1 MAFSS
6 VVKNLAM
13 AAAGA
18 ALLALGVPG
27 KAQAGTLIDTT
38 PGWNGSSDITS
49 LGEPNTATYG
59 QTFTVGSDNVL
70 NDFSFWVNDVPS
82 AGPDSTDFAAYV
94 MEWDSANYRAKGDI
108 LYQSGMQSTTG
119 AAGMEKFV
127 FNTGGTALTSG
138 KQYVAFLSAS
148 KFFDGVRG
156 SSDVG
161 WIGKNVY
168 NGGDFVFSNN
178 GANFSALTSSSWD
191 NWGFQ
196 NTDMAFQASFSQASA
211 SVPEPSSMLGLL
223 AFGTLGTGSLL
234 KRKHQK
240 AKYSSIHLG

>member
-6 VVKNLAM
+6 VVKNLGM

-38 PGWNGSSDITS
+38 PGWNGSQGMS
-49 LGEPNTATYG
+49 LFGEPNTATYG

-70 NDFSFWVNDVPS
+70 NDFSFWVNDLLS
-82 AGPDSTDFAAYV
+82 GGPDSTDFAAYV
-94 MEWDSANYRAKGDI
+94 MEWDSATSRAKGNI
-108 LYQSGMQSTTG
+108 LYESGMQSTTG

-127 FNTGGTALTSG
+127 FNTGGTVLTSD

-148 KFFDGVRG
+148 NFFDGVTGR
-156 SSDVG
+156 SAVG
-161 WIGKNVY
+161 AIRNGVY
-168 NGGDFVFSNN
+168 NGGTFVYNNN
-178 GANFSALTSSSWD
+178 GANFSALTANQWSSSASFD
-191 NWGFQ
+191 L
-196 NTDMAFQASFSQASA
+196 AFQASFSQASA

-234 KRKHQK
+234 KRKLQK